1 MQLFL
6 YDMFTESELK
16 DRKVDNVIYPVPK
29 LFSADSIMS
38 AEKCEQFNIE
48 VKKRLKDV
56 FAELSNPDAGF
67 RRTEDRNVCKY
78 CDFRKICGR

>member
-1 MQLFL
+1 
-6 YDMFTESELK
+6 
-16 DRKVDNVIYPVPK
+16 
-29 LFSADSIMS
+29 MS
-38 AEKCEQFNIE
+38 AEKCGQFNIE